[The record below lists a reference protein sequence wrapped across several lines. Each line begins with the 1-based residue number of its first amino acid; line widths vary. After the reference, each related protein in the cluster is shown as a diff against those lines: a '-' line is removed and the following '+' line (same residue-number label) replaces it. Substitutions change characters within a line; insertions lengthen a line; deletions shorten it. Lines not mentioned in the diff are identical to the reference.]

1 MPGSLRI
8 LDDHLKERLQII
20 NRTLPIKSILDVGAG
35 DGAYAGYLKDICP
48 EAKLHAVEPTE
59 SYVTEYDLASK
70 YDTVFPQ
77 TIREFLESDTPH
89 IYDVARC
96 GDVLEHLFLSEAI
109 DTIECLLYCCRRV
122 IVMWPTNASQGW
134 WEGNKYEKH
143 KSNFTLS
150 DLSRFNVVS
159 YLKVPI
165 EGTGNYHYAEICGMH
180 SGVN

>member
-1 MPGSLRI
+1 MPGSIRV
-8 LDDHLKERLQII
+8 LDDHLKQRLQYI
-20 NRTLPIKSILDVGAG
+20 NIRQPINSVLDVGAG
-35 DGAYAGYLKDICP
+35 DGAYSWFLRENCP
-48 EAKLHAVEPTE
+48 QAQLHAVEPTDTYIKDYE
-59 SYVTEYDLASK
+59 LNDK
-70 YDTVFPQ
+70 YDKVFPV
-77 TIREFLESDTPH
+77 TIQEFLESDTPH

-109 DTIECLLYCCRRV
+109 DTIECLLYCARRV